1 MRTMRLSNESL
12 PREYSLINQAVA
24 AEKLQQD
31 QGSTTAPTFT
41 LNTLNT
47 NKLWLKH
54 IIRKPAKQQ
63 KSKLSTQPVSS
74 SSNLVN
80 VFLN

>member
-24 AEKLQQD
+24 EKYQQD
-31 QGSTTAPTFT
+31 QGTTPFT

-54 IIRKPAKQQ
+54 IIRKPAK
-63 KSKLSTQPVSS
+63 
-74 SSNLVN
+74 
-80 VFLN
+80 

>member
-24 AEKLQQD
+24 EKYQQD
-31 QGSTTAPTFT
+31 QGTTPFT

-54 IIRKPAKQQ
+54 IIRKPAKQA
-63 KSKLSTQPVSS
+63 SKLST
-74 SSNLVN
+74 
-80 VFLN
+80 